1 MTDNEVSD
9 DDQTVSSSA
18 ARFAYTNDVLATL
31 LILSIVGA
39 TAVYVWR
46 GDSLPLWLSTTVT
59 VSVSTAVVWAF
70 GRGAFKSAAEMV
82 GGGGK
87 NG

>member
-1 MTDNEVSD
+1 MTDDDGSD
-9 DDQTVSSSA
+9 DGRQVSSSA

-31 LILSIVGA
+31 LILSVVGA
-39 TAVYVWR
+39 TAVYVYR

-70 GRGAFKSAAEMV
+70 GRGAFKAAADMV
-82 GGGGK
+82 GGGK